1 MWRWRAADVNGGR
14 AGRNGLE
21 EGEDGPR
28 VLAKQEMAG
37 QEDWVF

>member
-1 MWRWRAADVNGGR
+1 MSKDGVK
-14 AGRNGLE
+14 RNGLE

-37 QEDWVF
+37 EKDWRF

>member
-1 MWRWRAADVNGGR
+1 MKDVGVGK
-14 AGRNGLE
+14 NGLE

-37 QEDWVF
+37 EKDWVF